1 MAKRKS
7 NSRLKETAFSQYNL
21 RDAYITDMAEY
32 AAAQRDESLFSNY
45 SVRALVRIPALDG
58 EVYSNCVNE
67 YSNFVN
73 NEWIETTE
81 SVIPLFNEYRQ
92 VLSEHGLTADGVDG
106 LYPLEIILPS
116 KLYLPRD
123 SRIILNEYDCENHK
137 VAREWQVLGTV
148 RKQLSNSKTYS
159 NIANCVPAR
168 QGTIDTSMLGR
179 VHTIWFDSDIDQFGF
194 YKLDGIRAQGTIWFV
209 NKPSDRSQSIRAIE
223 ATIFEQ
229 IPEYPLIEEEIRP
242 LVYYDTRSKHIINP
256 GVDFVKGEE
265 FDILDEEGNPLYI
278 DISEDGK
285 EKVPLILTVEEV
297 NDQGGIAAFKL
308 NVEKGYT
315 LLGEDGILRI
325 ELEKDPNLPAVIDL
339 VSILATSSEYAESL
353 EAEIIEKPKYLAP
366 YACNIALIGKKVALS
381 VVS

>member
-32 AAAQRDESLFSNY
+32 VAVQRDESLFSNY
-45 SVRALVRIPALDG
+45 GLKALIRIPALDG
-58 EVYSNCVNE
+58 ELCSNCINE

-92 VLSEHGLTADGVDG
+92 VLSEHGLTADGTDG

-194 YKLDGIRAQGTIWFV
+194 HKLDGIRAQGTIWFV
-209 NKPSDRSQSIRAIE
+209 NKPLDRSQSIRAIE

-265 FDILDEEGNPLYI
+265 FDILDEEENPLYI

-339 VSILATSSEYAESL
+339 VSILATSSEYVESL